1 MEREHFIQA
10 TARSLGLSSE
20 AVRES
25 LKRVPKYPETAGSTT
40 SVQRAAPLPVRPTAD
55 IRSEQLI
62 AVVHAYPDSP
72 LAERVKSEYCRITEA
87 QEMPSVAIPESAL
100 FYAEQTFGDNPDEA
114 AAAELLHAFEEAVI
128 REAYQ
133 MAVTQL
139 RRAEASGDA
148 SLIEGAQ
155 NACAKLSARLAAFGS

>member
-1 MEREHFIQA
+1 MEREHFVQSA
-10 TARSLGLSSE
+10 ARTLGLSGE

-25 LKRVPKYPETAGSTT
+25 LSRLPKYIEPVSGSN
-40 SVQRAAPLPVRPTAD
+40 VGVRGRPPARSTVD

-62 AVVHAYPDSP
+62 AVVHAYQGTP

-87 QEMPSVAIPESAL
+87 EVLPPVELPESAL
-100 FYAEQTFGDNPDEA
+100 FAAEQTFGEDPDEA
-114 AAAELLHAFEEAVI
+114 AADELLHAFEEAVI

-133 MAVTQL
+133 TAVGDL

-155 NACAKLSARLAAFGS
+155 NACAKLSARLAAFGE